1 MTELAAVVLLALLMF
16 ALVWFVLL
24 PAVRKLENEID
35 GMEIVDAISQEPNA

>member
-1 MTELAAVVLLALLMF
+1 MTELAAVVLL